1 MNSLPKKNKEEN
13 LDKKEEQKIEKNN
26 KNIYINK
33 KANKF
38 SSFNNIQI
46 SSNNNNNNLKNGN
59 VYTYILTNKKE
70 IQNLQISNINSDN
83 NKYSNNNSHQ
93 GICFIANNPKEKSQN
108 KFINSKISSS
118 QGISYIVPNNKK
130 YKDDNLSNKYS
141 ESHHNEFTYIAQE
154 KPINNVSSNFKNSQ
168 LNTTSQGVSY
178 IAQGPI
184 NQINGISYISQ
195 NNNINSTKKFEKENN
210 NYQLSSQN
218 NTFAYIAPEQN
229 KSSKLKCNFNKN
241 NFEIS
246 SNKNNYFYIAKD
258 KYEKKEVNKKNL
270 DNFKFNHNES
280 MTFICEDKKIDNNKY
295 FVLTKC
301 EGDNFKYIKD
311 DATGAQILNE

>member
-1 MNSLPKKNKEEN
+1 M
-13 LDKKEEQKIEKNN
+13 
-26 KNIYINK
+26 
-33 KANKF
+33 
-38 SSFNNIQI
+38 
-46 SSNNNNNNLKNGN
+46 
-59 VYTYILTNKKE
+59 
-70 IQNLQISNINSDN
+70 
-83 NKYSNNNSHQ
+83 
-93 GICFIANNPKEKSQN
+93 
-108 KFINSKISSS
+108 
-118 QGISYIVPNNKK
+118 
-130 YKDDNLSNKYS
+130 
-141 ESHHNEFTYIAQE
+141 
-154 KPINNVSSNFKNSQ
+154 
-168 LNTTSQGVSY
+168 NTTSQGVSY
-178 IAQGPI
+178 IVQGPI
-184 NQINGISYISQ
+184 NKINGISYISQ

-229 KSSKLKCNFNKN
+229 KSSKLKCNYNKN

-270 DNFKFNHNES
+270 NNFKFNHNES

-311 DATGAQILNE
+311 DANGAQILNE

>member
-1 MNSLPKKNKEEN
+1 M
-13 LDKKEEQKIEKNN
+13 
-26 KNIYINK
+26 
-33 KANKF
+33 
-38 SSFNNIQI
+38 
-46 SSNNNNNNLKNGN
+46 KNGN
-59 VYTYILTNKKE
+59 VYTYIPTNKKE

-141 ESHHNEFTYIAQE
+141 ESHHNEFTYIAKE
-154 KPINNVSSNFKNSQ
+154 KPKNNVSSNFKNSQ

-184 NQINGISYISQ
+184 NKINGISYISQ

-218 NTFAYIAPEQN
+218 NTFAYIAPQQN
-229 KSSKLKCNFNKN
+229 KSSKMKYNFNKN

-258 KYEKKEVNKKNL
+258 KYEKKEINKENL
-270 DNFKFNHNES
+270 MN
-280 MTFICEDKKIDNNKY
+280 
-295 FVLTKC
+295 L
-301 EGDNFKYIKD
+301 
-311 DATGAQILNE
+311 